1 SSQSRASSRSEPP
14 CGIRRRSR
22 PSATLSR
29 RCAAKYGRI
38 KFLSCRRHAETAS
51 KFRSISGIA
60 CRTRSH
66 TPPRSAKVK
75 LRQVLINL
83 SNHSF
88 VSNEPLE
95 IKSEETIFRANRLEL
110 YDAGPILIYD
120 GSIIRSGN
128 VIYFDTYALP

>member
-1 SSQSRASSRSEPP
+1 QLHFQAPAGVLNARTTEL
-14 CGIRRRSR
+14 
-22 PSATLSR
+22 TLR
-29 RCAAKYGRI
+29 GDV
-38 KFLSCRRHAETAS
+38 LGT
-51 KFRSISGIA
+51 SG
-60 CRTRSH
+60 TH
-66 TPPRSAKVK
+66 HQLY

-83 SNHSF
+83 SNHSV

-128 VIYFDTYALP
+128 VSYFDTYALP